1 MRGNNRSGSILV
13 FILAILM
20 MLSVL
25 CVRLMEETV
34 QELKYVSQPY
44 HRKELRMHAYSWL
57 EATVGIMNQANI
69 YRGQVGQAP
78 FFNLYELYS
87 DPVKYLQEQGITS
100 ARLFTSIDGESED
113 FISPINVNVSVRIEN
128 EKLPSNLS
136 EKGLKALFAFM
147 YSEITESLP
156 DEDDGD
162 PYWDSLKDWED
173 EDDEER
179 EFGAEDSFYE
189 DEESPYLT
197 PGRPIRNFEEFRYLK
212 GFGPSTISSFDYDIP
227 LFYDEQGYERKEFKE
242 FKENFSFHNK
252 DKVFIEGGANNLP
265 DYFLRFISGNDMTYD
280 RIIQIKEDGEDSTS
294 ASEWRWHITYIKER
308 LNELNITVGDL
319 KTQDIDLIRV
329 GITVSRGQSDFQ
341 LHAILKLIKSKAN
354 AKHAYPVSVLEIRE
368 NENLID

>member
-1 MRGNNRSGSILV
+1 MSKSKRSGSILV

-34 QELKYVSQPY
+34 EELRYVSQPY

-57 EATVGIMNQANI
+57 EATVGILNQANI
-69 YRGQVGQAP
+69 HRQVVRAAP
-78 FFNLYELYS
+78 FNSLHSLYS
-87 DPVKYLQEQGITS
+87 DPMKYLKEKGITS
-100 ARLFTSIDGESED
+100 ARLFPSFDGENED
-113 FISPINVNVSVRIEN
+113 FVSPVDINVSVRIEN

-147 YSEITESLP
+147 YSEIIESLP

-162 PYWDSLKDWED
+162 PYWDVLKDWED
-173 EDDEER
+173 GDDEER
-179 EFGAEDSFYE
+179 EFGAEDDFYE
-189 DEESPYLT
+189 DEERPYLT

-227 LFYDEQGYERKEFKE
+227 LFYDENGYERKEFIE

-252 DKVFIEGGANNLP
+252 DKVFVENGVTNLP
-265 DYFLRFISGNDMTYD
+265 DYFLRFISEDDLTYA
-280 RIIQIKEDGEDSTS
+280 RIVQIKAGGIDDTS
-294 ASEWRWHITYIKER
+294 SSEWRWHIEYIKER
-308 LNELNITVGDL
+308 LKDLNI
-319 KTQDIDLIRV
+319 KTSASNEDIDVLRV
-329 GITVSRGQSDFQ
+329 SITAKRGQSDFQ
-341 LHAILKLIKSKAN
+341 LHAILKLVKSKAN
-354 AKHAYPVSVLEIRE
+354 AKHAYPVSILEIRE

>member
-69 YRGQVGQAP
+69 YRGQVRQAP

-100 ARLFTSIDGESED
+100 ARLFPSIDGESED
-113 FISPINVNVSVRIEN
+113 FISPIDVNVSVRIEN

-147 YSEITESLP
+147 YSEITNLCQMRTMVIHT
-156 DEDDGD
+156 GIL
-162 PYWDSLKDWED
+162 LKI
-173 EDDEER
+173 
-179 EFGAEDSFYE
+179 
-189 DEESPYLT
+189 
-197 PGRPIRNFEEFRYLK
+197 GRTKMMKK
-212 GFGPSTISSFDYDIP
+212 GNLVQRIVSMKT
-227 LFYDEQGYERKEFKE
+227 RK
-242 FKENFSFHNK
+242 
-252 DKVFIEGGANNLP
+252 V
-265 DYFLRFISGNDMTYD
+265 
-280 RIIQIKEDGEDSTS
+280 RI
-294 ASEWRWHITYIKER
+294 
-308 LNELNITVGDL
+308 
-319 KTQDIDLIRV
+319 
-329 GITVSRGQSDFQ
+329 
-341 LHAILKLIKSKAN
+341 
-354 AKHAYPVSVLEIRE
+354 
-368 NENLID
+368 